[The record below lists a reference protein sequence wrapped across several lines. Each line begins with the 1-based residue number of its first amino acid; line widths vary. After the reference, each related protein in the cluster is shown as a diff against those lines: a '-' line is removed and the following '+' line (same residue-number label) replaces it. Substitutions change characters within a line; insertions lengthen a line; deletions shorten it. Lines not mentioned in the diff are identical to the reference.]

1 MLVFKVVALQVWVS
15 TKGIETS
22 EKVFK
27 LHRFGIGRNF
37 PLQYCFYE
45 TFCRGLIYQVGANG
59 RSPLLAGAINRTHMF
74 NLAAERQAIFRRYR
88 ARALSLATNGMQ

>member
-22 EKVFK
+22 EKIFK

-45 TFCRGLIYQVGANG
+45 TFCRGLIYQA
-59 RSPLLAGAINRTHMF
+59 LLKQVR
-74 NLAAERQAIFRRYR
+74 
-88 ARALSLATNGMQ
+88 